1 MEVKINFSRK
11 RIRTIGARMVGDT
24 MHINAP
30 AGIPQERLQR
40 VIDKFKIRFE
50 KQKLRQELNKT
61 PETLQE
67 IAQRLNNQY
76 FSGKLEI
83 KSIEY
88 SVNQDRIFGICN
100 HRTKNIKISYRLKE
114 MPDWVRNYVI
124 IHELAHIIEPNH
136 GENFWNIV
144 NRYSLSER
152 ARGYLLA
159 KGLESNESEK
169 DVED

>member
-11 RIRTIGARMVGDT
+11 RVRTIGARMVGDT

-30 AGIPQERLQR
+30 VGMPQEKLQK

-124 IHELAHIIEPNH
+124 IHELAHLVEPNH

-152 ARGYLLA
+152 ARGYLIA